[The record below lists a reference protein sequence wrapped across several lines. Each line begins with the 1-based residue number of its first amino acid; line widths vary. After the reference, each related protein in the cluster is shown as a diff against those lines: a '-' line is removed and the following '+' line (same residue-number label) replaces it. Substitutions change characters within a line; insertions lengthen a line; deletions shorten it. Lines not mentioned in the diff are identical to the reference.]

1 MPVKCAL
8 LHLRK
13 FSAIGWRASGWKW
26 EMVVARNGRRAA
38 VAVDRGRNAK
48 GPTRRPGATIEAR
61 GAAGPDRAV
70 AAIVT
75 TPAFHERALIEEGHV
90 AAFRIDAGS
99 GWATGTLPSGSGE
112 NEIAKFLSEAI
123 GLAKQMQTAMCGTGN
138 GAAAVQ
144 ILIADPQAGASR
156 QSAIQVSVERS
167 GGTVV
172 TLQPGGNGHLVAML
186 QHFLMALN
194 LPAPEAPARAAP
206 PVAPVLRARV
216 PGWPY
221 APASA
226 SRSG

>member
-1 MPVKCAL
+1 
-8 LHLRK
+8 
-13 FSAIGWRASGWKW
+13 
-26 EMVVARNGRRAA
+26 MVVARNGGRAAAA

-48 GPTRRPGATIEAR
+48 GPARRPGAAIE
-61 GAAGPDRAV
+61 PERAV
-70 AAIVT
+70 AAVVAT
-75 TPAFHERALIEEGHV
+75 PAPAPPAFHERALIEEGHA
-90 AAFRIDAGS
+90 AAFRIDAGG
-99 GWATGTLPSGSGE
+99 GWATGTLPSGAGE

-123 GLAKQMQTAMCGTGN
+123 GLAKQMQAAMCGTGETGN
-138 GAAAVQ
+138 AQATVRF
-144 ILIADPQAGASR
+144 LIADPQAGASR
-156 QSAIQVSVERS
+156 QSAIQVSVEGS

-194 LPAPEAPARAAP
+194 LPAQEAPARAAP

-226 SRSG
+226 SRSV